1 MTQKYKQ
8 MSLLEDSLAKPSVKQ
23 DYKKADQTTDGS
35 GMKCLMLLSKSD
47 QDGLLGKMCKALLIS
62 KTAWFSDRCKMTWKV
77 KVSKSNVSLFQ
88 LQVSVL
94 GINEKESGYWLQT
107 PTTQDARIGPNNIG
121 GNQHRKKR
129 GSIALAD
136 QVLFPQEEEMETI
149 KMYPTPRA
157 ADTEGGIVEVKLKNG
172 HFYREN
178 KKGER
183 WGVKLRDA
191 VMYPSPKVSDKNP
204 PHMKKNK
211 QGIPHDI
218 AKGNLRGVVQEM
230 YPTPRARDYK
240 DSVTT
245 VPPSV
250 QKGRNPSLGQKIAMK
265 QMLPTPSASEHKAR
279 MQGNTQASNC
289 ITALAQKEKPG
300 GRLNPEF
307 VEFLM
312 GYPMGWTEIEPKE

>member
-8 MSLLEDSLAKPSVKQ
+8 MSLLEDSLVKPSVKQ
-23 DYKKADQTTDGS
+23 DYKKAEQTTDGS

-62 KTAWFSDRCKMTWKV
+62 KTAWYSDRCKMTWKV

-129 GSIALAD
+129 GSIALA
-136 QVLFPQEEEMETI
+136 I
-149 KMYPTPRA
+149 KMYPTPTA
-157 ADTEGGIVEVKLKNG
+157 SDIEGGTAPDVQMKNG

-191 VMYPSPKVSDKNP
+191 V
-204 PHMKKNK
+204 
-211 QGIPHDI
+211 
-218 AKGNLRGVVQEM
+218 M

-312 GYPMGWTEIEPKE
+312 GYPMGWTKIEPKE

>member
-8 MSLLEDSLAKPSVKQ
+8 MSLLEVSLVSHLVKQ
-23 DYKKADQTTDGS
+23 DYKKAEQMIDGS

-47 QDGLLGKMCKALLIS
+47 RDGLLGKMCKALLTL
-62 KTAWFSDRCKMTWKV
+62 KKAWYSDRCKMTWKV

-88 LQVSVL
+88 LQVSVH
-94 GINEKESGYWLQT
+94 GTTETEYGYWLQP

-136 QVLFPQEEEMETI
+136 QVLFPQEEGMEMI
-149 KMYPTPRA
+149 KMYPTPTA
-157 ADTEGGIVEVKLKNG
+157 PDVQMKNG

-191 VMYPSPKVSDKNP
+191 VMYPT
-204 PHMKKNK
+204 
-211 QGIPHDI
+211 
-218 AKGNLRGVVQEM
+218 
-230 YPTPRARDYK
+230 PT
-240 DSVTT
+240 
-245 VPPSV
+245 
-250 QKGRNPSLGQKIAMK
+250 N
-265 QMLPTPSASEHKAR
+265 SEHKYR
-279 MQGNTQASNC
+279 LKGKSQASNC
-289 ITALAQKEKPG
+289 LEAKARKHG
-300 GRLNPEF
+300 GKLNPEF

>member
-8 MSLLEDSLAKPSVKQ
+8 MSLLEVFPAKPLVKQ
-23 DYKKADQTTDGS
+23 DYKKAEQTIDGS

-62 KTAWFSDRCKMTWKV
+62 KTAWYSDRCKMTWKV

-149 KMYPTPRA
+149 KMYPTP
-157 ADTEGGIVEVKLKNG
+157 TVGCEEGGEQSDRVERTKSG
-172 HFYREN
+172 GFI
-178 KKGER
+178 
-183 WGVKLRDA
+183 LR
-191 VMYPSPKVSDKNP
+191 
-204 PHMKKNK
+204 KKNK
-211 QGIPHDI
+211 PTSTFG
-218 AKGNLRGVVQEM
+218 AKLSDTMLYLEKM

>member
-1 MTQKYKQ
+1 
-8 MSLLEDSLAKPSVKQ
+8 MSLLEDSLVSHLVKQ
-23 DYKKADQTTDGS
+23 DYKKAEQMIDGS

-47 QDGLLGKMCKALLIS
+47 RDGLLGKMCKALLTL
-62 KTAWFSDRCKMTWKV
+62 KKAWYSDRCKMTWIV

-88 LQVSVL
+88 LQVSVH
-94 GINEKESGYWLQT
+94 GTTETEYGYWLQT

-136 QVLFPQEEEMETI
+136 QVLFPQEEGMEMI
-149 KMYPTPRA
+149 KMYPTPTA
-157 ADTEGGIVEVKLKNG
+157 SDIEGGTAPDVQMKNG

-191 VMYPSPKVSDKNP
+191 VMYPTPVSRDHKDIGYQPTWKKSRDEKTSLPRQVLKN
-204 PHMKKNK
+204 NK
-211 QGIPHDI
+211 
-218 AKGNLRGVVQEM
+218 
-230 YPTPRARDYK
+230 
-240 DSVTT
+240 
-245 VPPSV
+245 
-250 QKGRNPSLGQKIAMK
+250 LGGK
-265 QMLPTPSASEHKAR
+265 
-279 MQGNTQASNC
+279 
-289 ITALAQKEKPG
+289 
-300 GRLNPEF
+300 LNPEF

>member
-8 MSLLEDSLAKPSVKQ
+8 MSLLEDSLVKPSAKQ
-23 DYKKADQTTDGS
+23 DYKKAEQMIDGS

-47 QDGLLGKMCKALLIS
+47 RDGLLGKMCKTLLTL
-62 KTAWFSDRCKMTWKV
+62 KKAWFSDRCRMTWKV

-94 GINEKESGYWLQT
+94 GTTETEYGYLPIT
-107 PTTQDARIGPNNIG
+107 
-121 GNQHRKKR
+121 
-129 GSIALAD
+129 
-136 QVLFPQEEEMETI
+136 
-149 KMYPTPRA
+149 YPSPRA
-157 ADTEGGIVEVKLKNG
+157 SDIEGGVVKDVKMKNG

-230 YPTPRARDYK
+230 YPPPRARDYK

-312 GYPMGWTEIEPKE
+312 GYPMGWTEIEPRE

>member
-8 MSLLEDSLAKPSVKQ
+8 MSLLEVFPVSHLAKQ
-23 DYKKADQTTDGS
+23 DYKKAEKTIDGS

-94 GINEKESGYWLQT
+94 G
-107 PTTQDARIGPNNIG
+107 TT
-121 GNQHRKKR
+121 
-129 GSIALAD
+129 
-136 QVLFPQEEEMETI
+136 ETEYGFLPI
-149 KMYPTPRA
+149 TYPSPRA
-157 ADTEGGIVEVKLKNG
+157 SDIEGGVVKDVKMKNG

-191 VMYPSPKVSDKNP
+191 VMYPTPAARDIGDTTLSKSNTNRNSDSLP
-204 PHMKKNK
+204 VRVMKMEKIK
-211 QGIPHDI
+211 E
-218 AKGNLRGVVQEM
+218 QEM

-279 MQGNTQASNC
+279 MQGNTQASKC
-289 ITALAQKEKPG
+289 ITSLAQKEKPG

>member
-8 MSLLEDSLAKPSVKQ
+8 MSLLEVFPVSHLAKQ
-23 DYKKADQTTDGS
+23 DYKKAEKTIDGS

-88 LQVSVL
+88 LQVSVH
-94 GINEKESGYWLQT
+94 G
-107 PTTQDARIGPNNIG
+107 TT
-121 GNQHRKKR
+121 
-129 GSIALAD
+129 
-136 QVLFPQEEEMETI
+136 ETEYGFLPVT
-149 KMYPTPRA
+149 YPTPTA
-157 ADTEGGIVEVKLKNG
+157 SDIEGGTAPNVQMKNG

-191 VMYPSPKVSDKNP
+191 VMYPTPVSRDHKDIGYQPTWKKSRDEKTSLPRQVLKN
-204 PHMKKNK
+204 NK
-211 QGIPHDI
+211 
-218 AKGNLRGVVQEM
+218 
-230 YPTPRARDYK
+230 
-240 DSVTT
+240 
-245 VPPSV
+245 
-250 QKGRNPSLGQKIAMK
+250 LGGK
-265 QMLPTPSASEHKAR
+265 
-279 MQGNTQASNC
+279 
-289 ITALAQKEKPG
+289 
-300 GRLNPEF
+300 LNPEF

>member
-8 MSLLEDSLAKPSVKQ
+8 MSLLEDSLVKPLAKQ
-23 DYKKADQTTDGS
+23 DYKKAEQMIDGS

-47 QDGLLGKMCKALLIS
+47 QDGLLGKMCKALLTL
-62 KTAWFSDRCKMTWKV
+62 KKAWYSDRCKMTWKV

-94 GINEKESGYWLQT
+94 GTTETEYGYLPVT
-107 PTTQDARIGPNNIG
+107 
-121 GNQHRKKR
+121 
-129 GSIALAD
+129 
-136 QVLFPQEEEMETI
+136 
-149 KMYPTPRA
+149 YPTPTA
-157 ADTEGGIVEVKLKNG
+157 SDIEGGTAPDVQMKNG